1 MKAKKKIPYYILGAA
16 ALVFLALLGG
26 LRTKVDGS
34 SISVITGVMRLPREA
49 LQQIEA
55 ESAFRAGAT
64 LWLYTLLPV
73 VVSIPSAS
81 YIYEELKSGF
91 YMGTEFRKGRYRY
104 IYSRFLYSAVS
115 GALTVVAGLSAYAL
129 FVCCVFP
136 VNPVGIDIGGY
147 IGINVW
153 QLGWRILAVILYMAA
168 YGMVMSALA
177 SFLVY
182 VYPNLY
188 VDLSLVFIVSY
199 ILRET
204 AMKENF
210 VLPLS
215 LISALAIVYG
225 IMWRVRSE
233 HI

>member
-1 MKAKKKIPYYILGAA
+1 MKVKKILPYYILGAS

-26 LRTKVDGS
+26 LRTKDDGS
-34 SISVITGVMRLPREA
+34 SISVITGVMRLPKEA

-81 YIYEELKSGF
+81 YIYEELKSRF
-91 YMGTEFRKGRYRY
+91 YMGAEFRKGRYRY
-104 IYSRFLYSAVS
+104 IYSRFLFSAMS
-115 GALTVVAGLSAYAL
+115 GALTVVMGLSAYAL
-129 FVCCVFP
+129 FVCYVFP
-136 VNPVGIDIGGY
+136 VNPVIDIGGY
-147 IGINVW
+147 IEINVW

-168 YGMVMSALA
+168 YGMAMSALA
-177 SFLVY
+177 SLLVY

-188 VDLSLVFIVSY
+188 VDLSLVFIASY
-199 ILRET
+199 IFRET

-210 VLPLS
+210 VLPLCW
-215 LISALAIVYG
+215 ISILAIAYG
-225 IMWRVRSE
+225 IMWKVRSE
-233 HI
+233 HV